1 MNISI
6 DSIDDSIDITLRIDQ
21 LRSLRAAIFDETS
34 DGKLTKKDKTVFW
47 YREKRRTAW
56 KAVASKTM
64 LNETEWNERYDQE
77 ELEKVRESMEELENI
92 LEEDQQQAIFGYGP
106 AGQGRK

>member
-1 MNISI
+1 M
-6 DSIDDSIDITLRIDQ
+6 
-21 LRSLRAAIFDETS
+21 
-34 DGKLTKKDKTVFW
+34 
-47 YREKRRTAW
+47 
-56 KAVASKTM
+56 ASKTM

-77 ELEKVRESMEELENI
+77 ELERVRESMEELENI